1 MVEAGG
7 PFTCSNCGREVPREP
22 FCVCCGEPLGA
33 ETPTK
38 PGYAAAPHENWF
50 HPRLVSSIFPHL
62 PRADMRPF
70 RAALLAAS
78 ALVVVLCLLH
88 LFSLALVAAAV
99 AVPILFLLY
108 LWDVDVYEDAPFV
121 VVAFTVVWGIVAG
134 IALGY
139 AAKNV
144 SSHASI
150 LQSGPSTHDVVWLG
164 VILPCAALALMAA
177 GPLVLLPYRK
187 FNDLLDGATFGA
199 CCGATLV
206 AAEAITN
213 SASFLHL
220 GFKPAGN
227 AELWIARLLTLGVAT
242 PVLAAGA
249 GAAVTGSFWLRFR
262 CAVRDRDVLGPVGSP
277 LASVPLAAAALAGA
291 AIAAL
296 YLDVWVTLA
305 ITAALGAAALVW
317 LRRMIHVGLREES
330 NEKPIG
336 APIEC
341 PSCDHE
347 TPSHTFCGH
356 CGVAL
361 QALPKDAAPHGERAP
376 RRARLGIGAKLA
388 AFGAIGAAAVA
399 LAAVAIAVTR
409 PSAPKP
415 ACEPGVPC
423 GVPPPGIPVA
433 APQLVA
439 GVFRSGSTWTS
450 KEGVSLR
457 YGDNWKVEQSG
468 DRSLVIQAEASGGVF
483 VVAAVVV
490 FASSVT
496 PDAAIEDR
504 VSSLGDEFLGVERD
518 SSSAHAVL
526 APELGFVH
534 ATAAMY
540 SATID
545 QPPSPDAQVELAFE
559 AARHGHATVVVVGV
573 TNEQPHSKSASSP
586 FPSFQL
592 VDLLVDDLQWPGS

>member
-1 MVEAGG
+1 MR
-7 PFTCSNCGREVPREP
+7 S
-22 FCVCCGEPLGA
+22 
-33 ETPTK
+33 
-38 PGYAAAPHENWF
+38 F
-50 HPRLVSSIFPHL
+50 H
-62 PRADMRPF
+62 
-70 RAALLAAS
+70 AALLAAS
-78 ALVVVLCLLH
+78 AFVVVLCLLH
-88 LFSLALVAAAV
+88 LFPLALVAAAV

-108 LWDVDVYEDAPFV
+108 LWDVDVYEDAPLV

-262 CAVRDRDVLGPVGSP
+262 CPAPDRSVLGPVGSP
-277 LASVPLAAAALAGA
+277 FVSVPLAAAALAGA

-361 QALPKDAAPHGERAP
+361 RALPKDAAPHGEATPGRT
-376 RRARLGIGAKLA
+376 RLGLGAKLA
-388 AFGAIGAAAVA
+388 VFGGIAAAAVA
-399 LAAVAIAVTR
+399 LAAIAIAVTR
-409 PSAPKP
+409 PAAPKP
-415 ACEPGVPC
+415 ACAPGVPC

-450 KEGVSLR
+450 NLGVGLR

-468 DRSLVIQAEASGGVF
+468 DRSLVIQATAEDNVF
-483 VVAAVVV
+483 VVVAVVV
-490 FASSVT
+490 FPSSVT
-496 PDAAIEDR
+496 PRRGDQEPGLEPRRR
-504 VSSLGDEFLGVERD
+504 VPRRRARLLGRPTRFSRPSS
-518 SSSAHAVL
+518 
-526 APELGFVH
+526 GFVH
-534 ATAAMY
+534 ATAETY

-545 QPPSPDAQVELAFE
+545 QPPSPDTEVELAFE
-559 AARHGHATVVVVGV
+559 AASHGHVTVVVAGV
-573 TNEQPHSKSASSP
+573 TNEEPHSKSASAP

-592 VDLLVDDLQWPGS
+592 VDLLLDDLQWPGS